1 MWIRNKTG
9 GYVHLVALIK
19 TGFDA
24 AEASPEHLSGA
35 DVPFYLLARGR
46 GDLLRKLEISASDRS
61 KTDTDKL
68 ENAKAILSELDN

>member
-1 MWIRNKTG
+1 MWIRNETG
-9 GYVHLVALIK
+9 GYVHLAALIK

-24 AEASPEHLSGA
+24 SAAAPERLSGA

-46 GDLLRKLEISASDRS
+46 GDLLRKLEVSASDRS
-61 KTDTDKL
+61 KTDADKL